1 MKKVIC
7 FAVFCIAALA
17 VTSCGE
23 KPVKGTNGME
33 YETYQQAVRNQD
45 FEAAYIFLDRI
56 ENDEG
61 KDNEKYITARDF
73 IVGHELTY
81 LASVNSEEST
91 KRIIYLLTEMRPES
105 KKIPIGNF
113 GVGTVD
119 NCQYNELKKQ
129 IDTYSLDVSNFNK
142 QCHRILNLAITELI
156 CSCFFKF
163 SIYHKQVAIFIF
175 QHIPGIKVRNNNITI
190 CECCFIHFL
199 KIKSRHIGINFYG
212 SSIFC
217 VKNIIL
223 FQNGVNIPVSETC
236 KGIQFIP
243 RLRED
248 TVV

>member
-1 MKKVIC
+1 MRKVSC
-7 FAVFCIAALA
+7 FTVFCIVALE
-17 VTSCGE
+17 VTSSGE
-23 KPVKGTNGME
+23 KHVKGTNGME

-45 FEAAYIFLDRI
+45 FEAADIFLDRI

-142 QCHRILNLAITELI
+142 QCHRILNLAITELNKELAQDVLKCYI
-156 CSCFFKF
+156 PTIIVESHTKEAFV
-163 SIYHKQVAIFIF
+163 SDDLIYTINYTDDDYVQASQKVKDVNWNFID
-175 QHIPGIKVRNNNITI
+175 KR
-190 CECCFIHFL
+190 
-199 KIKSRHIGINFYG
+199 
-212 SSIFC
+212 
-217 VKNIIL
+217 
-223 FQNGVNIPVSETC
+223 
-236 KGIQFIP
+236 
-243 RLRED
+243 
-248 TVV
+248 